1 MDSMRSIAVRTM
13 CAVLLA
19 LVPATLAAQ
28 TSDVVEVAS
37 GDRIN
42 GDVSRLQH
50 GQLAFRTA
58 SAGAGHQRFAGTI
71 SIVWA
76 EVVSLTSAKQ
86 LDVELA
92 SGERFSGSMSSPSR
106 GRLIVQTA
114 TGPSRPLDVNEVI
127 GIIPMEAEFRGRT
140 TGSIDF
146 GLSFTNA
153 ENTRTYTLNAN
164 ALHRSPAY
172 FYETQITFDSWL
184 SARDDA
190 ERLTRNEL
198 SADVRRRL
206 SNRWFALVTGAV
218 QQDEPLELNVRLLLG
233 GGIGR
238 KLLQTNRGLLSVEGG
253 FDYNGEDYDNRDTFD
268 HSPEAFAGAK
278 ADWFSAGSGTE
289 ASADARTFI
298 DLVGQRAR
306 LEVTGKLRRDL
317 PRDMYWAFNIQE
329 RFDSDPPG
337 DRPRSDFGLSF
348 SLGWTF

>member
-1 MDSMRSIAVRTM
+1 MDSMPSIAAR
-13 CAVLLA
+13 AVCVA
-19 LVPATLAAQ
+19 LVALAPSTLVAQ
-28 TSDVVEVAS
+28 TSDVVEVVS

-42 GDVSRLQH
+42 GDVSRLQR

-71 SIVWA
+71 SIVWT
-76 EVVSLTSAKQ
+76 EVVGLTSAKQ

-92 SGERFSGSMSSPSR
+92 SGERFSGSMSSPSP

-114 TGPSRPLDVNEVI
+114 TGPSRPLDVKEVI

-146 GLSFTNA
+146 GLSFITA
-153 ENTRTYTLNAN
+153 EKARTYTLNAN

-172 FYETQITFDSWL
+172 TYETQAAFDSWL

-190 ERLTRNEL
+190 ERLTRNDL

-233 GGIGR
+233 GGAGR
-238 KLLQTNRGLLSVEGG
+238 KLLQTNRGLLSAEGG
-253 FDYNGEDYDNRDTFD
+253 FDYAGEDYDNRDTFD
-268 HSPEAFAGAK
+268 HSVEGFAGVN
-278 ADWFSAGSGTE
+278 ADWFSAGSTTE
-289 ASADARTFI
+289 ASADARTLI
-298 DLVGQRAR
+298 SLARQRAR

-329 RFDSDPPG
+329 RFDSQPPG
-337 DRPRSDFGLSF
+337 DRPRSDFGFSF